1 MVILGSGGARIVV
14 AKQLRASGGI
24 WLSLAGTRFLLDP
37 GPGSLVRMTGSRHR
51 LDPTKLAG
59 ILLSH
64 RHLDHSGDVNNMIE
78 AMTMGGTEPRGVL
91 FAPSDALAGDDP
103 VVFKYVRP
111 FLEKIVTLAEGGS
124 YELGSVRFTCP
135 VRHRHR
141 GEVYGFRFETGR
153 SSTDYADYADDTECR
168 PDAEEGSRPVD
179 RRQKSEG
186 RVQNAEVRTGEGLSA
201 DYADSTDG
209 SDRPAAGFTLS
220 YIADTRYFLELAEH
234 YRADVVIMNVV
245 RPKPSDLD
253 HLHAPDAEELVKA
266 IRPRLAVLSHFG
278 MRMLAAKPW
287 VLAREMSERTGCR
300 VVAASDGMLID
311 LEPYKASSRKPQAA
325 SADGEMLWGQP
336 PCGDGPPSGGAE

>member
-51 LDPTKLAG
+51 LDPTRLAG

-103 VVFKYVRP
+103 VVLKYVRT
-111 FLEKIVTLAEGGS
+111 FLARVVTLKEGGS

-135 VRHRHR
+135 VRHQHR
-141 GEVYGFRFETGR
+141 GEVYGFRFEVP
-153 SSTDYADYADDTECR
+153 DT
-168 PDAEEGSRPVD
+168 ALGAVPVWG
-179 RRQKSEG
+179 QSP
-186 RVQNAEVRTGEGLSA
+186 L
-201 DYADSTDG
+201 
-209 SDRPAAGFTLS
+209 TLS
-220 YIADTRYFLELAEH
+220 YIADTRYFPELAEH

-287 VLAREMSERTGCR
+287 VLAREMSERTGCQ

-336 PCGDGPPSGGAE
+336 PCGDGLPSGGAE